1 MSRRGDLFTSFFLVT
16 IFFYGCHDRQ
26 DLKCVLNLLPTG
38 RMINDST
45 REFHS
50 LQKAISA
57 SGKFDSCEIQIEAG
71 DYFLSETIN
80 LDNLKKNLT
89 ITSKSTEKP
98 VIYGG
103 KELKD
108 IVVEGKFWVAEVGD
122 LDFRILEVNDRFA
135 ERSRL
140 PAKGTFNHLSTFE
153 SKWLSTFQGGFSP
166 KPNAEQLLTMKY
178 NPPDLAEIKDLD
190 NTEITL
196 FHSWDE
202 TLLRVASNNTAKHEV
217 TFTQAPAYPAGA
229 FEIRKYVVW
238 NSKYGMTH
246 PGQWYLDRKEG
257 KVYYWPLENE
267 NPESSHLVV
276 PVLDEIMHISNSSY
290 IKISNIEFR
299 VNNSPLQIGGFG
311 AKWFNGAINFENS
324 SNLTFENLS
333 FSNLTTHALKGVKCQ
348 NVSITGCN
356 IHHIGGIGIRFI
368 GSNSKIANNLI
379 HDVGMV
385 YPSTIAL
392 YVNVT
397 DPNAKDEWELGKD
410 EGNVLIDHNEIYNAH
425 YVGICSGGHDTRIS
439 NNKVSKVVQQ
449 LTDGGGIYVTFCK
462 NLVLKGNFVSDIV
475 NQEGAGTSAYY
486 LDELTNNA
494 IVSENLSINVH
505 RPLHAHF
512 CQDNTFSN
520 NVFIVDKGDGRM
532 TFPRCRNFTF
542 ENNIFQAGSN
552 LEIAGLNVLKSGK
565 NNILYSTGNGSI
577 TGSDMLEHEKANSR
591 KVEESA
597 KFHLLNP
604 EILDYTNGIVRF
616 AKNSPVNQ
624 FGISSIDVLGAG
636 SSLKE

>member
-1 MSRRGDLFTSFFLVT
+1 MLGREALYLSIFLASS
-16 IFFYGCHDRQ
+16 IFYGCRDRQ
-26 DLKCVLNLLPTG
+26 DLKVVLKVLPDASL
-38 RMINDST
+38 INDST

-57 SGKFDSCEIQIEAG
+57 LANFDSCEIQLEAG
-71 DYFLSETIN
+71 DYFLSETLQLNIN
-80 LDNLKKNLT
+80 NKHLT
-89 ITSKSTEKP
+89 ITSKSAEKP

-108 IVVEGKFWVAEVGD
+108 IVRDGKLWVAEVGD
-122 LDFRILEVNDRFA
+122 IDFRILEVNGRFA

-140 PAKGTFNHLSTFE
+140 PEIGTFDHLSTFE
-153 SKWLSTFQGGFSP
+153 SKWLSTLQGGFSP

-202 TLLRVASNNTAKHEV
+202 TLLRVASNNKANHEV

-229 FEIRKYVVW
+229 FEIKKYVVW

-246 PGQWYLDRKEG
+246 PGQWYLDRKAG

-267 NPESSHLVV
+267 NPESSHLVI
-276 PVLDEIMHISNSSY
+276 PVLDEIIQISNSSH

-299 VNNSPLQIGGFG
+299 LNNSPLQIGGFG

-324 SNLTFENLS
+324 SDLTFENLT
-333 FSNLTTHALKGVKCQ
+333 FSNLTTHALKGVKCK

-368 GSNSKIANNLI
+368 GSDSKIANNLI
-379 HDVGMV
+379 HDVGLV

-397 DPNAKDEWELGKD
+397 DPNAKEEWELGKD
-410 EGNVLIDHNEIYNAH
+410 EGHVLIDHNEIYNAP
-425 YVGICSGGHDTRIS
+425 YVGICSGGHDTQIS
-439 NNKVSKVVQQ
+439 NNKVSKVVQK

-462 NLVLKGNFVSDIV
+462 NLVLKGNIVSDIV

-494 IVSENLSINVH
+494 LVSENLSINVH
-505 RPLHAHF
+505 RPIHAHF

-520 NVFIVDKGDGRM
+520 NVFIVEKGDGRM
-532 TFPRCRNFTF
+532 TFPRCKNFKF
-542 ENNIFQAGSN
+542 ENNIVQVGSN
-552 LEIAGLNVLKSGK
+552 LEIAGLNVLTSGK
-565 NNILYSTGNGSI
+565 NNILFSTGNGSI
-577 TGSDMLEHEKANSR
+577 TGSDMEDHQSTNNR
-591 KVEESA
+591 KIEESME
-597 KFHLLNP
+597 FHLINP
-604 EILDYTNGIVRF
+604 EILDYSKGTVRF

-624 FGISSIDVLGAG
+624 SGISSIDVSGAG
-636 SSLKE
+636 TNINE